1 MASPGARVSNWI
13 FPHRGPE
20 SGVVVL
26 TQRRVYILPTG
37 QGLLFGAT
45 LGLLLIGSI
54 NYNLSLGYVLT
65 FLLAGLG
72 VVTMLHTWRNL
83 AHLALRPGRVSP
95 VFAGEHAVFDVTL
108 ENHAAFDRVAIGVVR
123 TDSTPAYADIPI
135 QGAASAAIAV
145 RAEQRGIMRLGRF
158 RVFTTFPLGLFRA
171 WSNIEL
177 DEHCVV
183 YPRPEAGD
191 PPLPAASI
199 VSGEGG
205 AHGRGSEDF
214 AGLRQYH
221 PGDSLRHVAW
231 KAFARGDQL
240 LTKQFGGRAGSEL
253 WLDWALVPAEFTIE
267 QKLSRLARW
276 LVAAEAQGE
285 SYGVRLPGREFG
297 PGSGARHRDACLE
310 ALALF
315 EMPGSP

>member
-1 MASPGARVSNWI
+1 MASPGMRVAEWI

-20 SGVVVL
+20 PGLVVL

-37 QGLLFGAT
+37 QGLLFAAT

-72 VVTMLHTWRNL
+72 VVAMLHTWRNL
-83 AHLALRPGRVSP
+83 AHLALRPGRASP
-95 VFAGEHAVFDVTL
+95 VFAGEHAAFHVTL
-108 ENHAAFDRVAIGVVR
+108 ENHSGFERIAIGVSLAE
-123 TDSTPAYADIPI
+123 STPAYADVAIE
-135 QGAASAAIAV
+135 GAASVPVTVPAL
-145 RAEQRGIMRLGRF
+145 RRGYLRLGRF
-158 RVFTTFPLGLFRA
+158 RVFTTYPLGLFRA
-171 WSNIEL
+171 WSNVEL
-177 DEHCVV
+177 DEHCLI
-183 YPRPEAGD
+183 YPQPEPGN
-191 PPLPAASI
+191 PPLPAASL
-199 VSGEGG
+199 VSGDGG

-214 AGLRQYH
+214 AGLRQYY

-253 WLDWALVPAEFTIE
+253 WLDWELIPVSFTLE
-267 QKLSRLARW
+267 EKLSRLARW
-276 LVAAEAQGE
+276 VLAAEEQGE
-285 SYGVRLPGREFG
+285 FYGIRIPGRELA
-297 PGSGARHRDACLE
+297 PASGSRHRDACLE

-315 EMPGSP
+315 EAPGSR